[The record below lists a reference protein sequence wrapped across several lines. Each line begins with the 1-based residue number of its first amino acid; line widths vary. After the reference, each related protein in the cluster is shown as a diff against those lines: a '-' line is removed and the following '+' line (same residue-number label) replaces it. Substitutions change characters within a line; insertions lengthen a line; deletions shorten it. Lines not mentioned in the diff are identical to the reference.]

1 MSNSGLYVVP
11 KSRGAGAF
19 FVAMGLTAGLRRR
32 YARVAVFKPIVEEES
47 DEDIKTLIGYFGLSQ
62 RYEEAVG
69 LRVDA
74 IVEGLARQSEN
85 ALMEALVARYESL
98 QEKYD
103 AVLCLGHYNERLATL
118 LEADPNLTLAGALGL
133 PIAGVMRADGAWQ
146 SADAAVWVRA
156 LRKEGHRVFALFLNR
171 APDGLE
177 GDEIEG
183 APCYPITYL
192 KTLDR
197 PTTKDLLAH
206 LAETGRVL
214 LSGKGAPRA
223 IERIFVATMGVD
235 GMLKDLKEGDAVVV
249 SADRSDLLLA
259 LSALGRTQGG
269 ALVSAVVLCGGGTPA
284 EGVMR
289 VLAVEGALTAPL
301 VTSRLDASTLIVR
314 MAGTEARLRLEDRH
328 KIERALGH
336 FERHV
341 DAGLWARLPVCEQ
354 EMPLTPP
361 LFLHRLYAR
370 AVSQPKRVV
379 LPESDDERVLEAV
392 ALASARG
399 LAKMVLLGRYDEVME
414 RARRLGF
421 TLEGVE
427 IVDPMADS
435 ARLARYADYYYAK
448 RSHKGVTRQ
457 QALEAVADVTVF
469 GTLMVALNEADAMV
483 SGAVHTTRETILP
496 ALRLIGMQPGVKLV
510 SSLFFM
516 GFESGVRVFADCAIV
531 PDPDTEALAHI
542 AVRSALTA
550 RDFGIEPRVAL
561 LSYAS
566 GESGVGA
573 DVQKVREATRL
584 AKAMLPDVPIEG
596 PIQYDAAVDEA
607 VGRRKLPAS
616 KVAGRATVLI
626 FPDLNTG
633 NNTYKAVQRATG
645 ATAIGPVLQ
654 GLAKPVNDLSRGCS
668 VEDILNTIAVSAVQA
683 QKGRA

>member
-1 MSNSGLYVVP
+1 MSGSGLYVVP

-69 LRVDA
+69 LRMDA
-74 IVEGLARQSEN
+74 IVEGLARHSEKT
-85 ALMEALVARYESL
+85 LMEALVSRYESL

-133 PIAGVMRADGAWQ
+133 PVAGVMRADGAYR
-146 SADAAVWVRA
+146 SADAAVWIRA

-183 APCYPITYL
+183 VPCYPITYL

-206 LAETGRVL
+206 LAEAGRVL
-214 LSGKGAPRA
+214 LPGKGAPKTV
-223 IERIFVATMGVD
+223 ERVFVAAMGVD

-269 ALVSAVVLCGGGTPA
+269 ALVSAVVMCDGGEPT
-284 EGVMR
+284 EEVMR
-289 VLAVEGALTAPL
+289 VLAAEGALTAPL
-301 VTSRLDASTLIVR
+301 VTSRLDTATLAVR

-341 DAGLWARLPVCEQ
+341 DAGLWARLPACGKET
-354 EMPLTPP
+354 PLTP

-370 AVSQPKRVV
+370 AASQPKRVV
-379 LPESDDERVLEAV
+379 LPESDDERVLEA
-392 ALASARG
+392 AELASARG
-399 LAKMVLLGRYDEVME
+399 LAKIVLLGRHDEVVA

-421 TLEGVE
+421 SLEGVE
-427 IVDPMADS
+427 IVDPSDDS
-435 ARLARYADYYYAK
+435 ARLDRYADYYYAK

-457 QALEAVADVTVF
+457 QALETVADVTVF

-516 GFESGVRVFADCAIV
+516 GLESGVRVFADCAIV
-531 PDPDTEALAHI
+531 PDPDAEALAHI
-542 AVRSALTA
+542 AVQSALTA

-573 DVQKVREATRL
+573 DVRKVREATRL

-596 PIQYDAAVDEA
+596 PMQYDAAVDEA
-607 VGRRKLPAS
+607 VGRRKLPGS
-616 KVAGRATVLI
+616 EVAGRATVLI

-654 GLAKPVNDLSRGCS
+654 GLAKPVNDLSRGCT